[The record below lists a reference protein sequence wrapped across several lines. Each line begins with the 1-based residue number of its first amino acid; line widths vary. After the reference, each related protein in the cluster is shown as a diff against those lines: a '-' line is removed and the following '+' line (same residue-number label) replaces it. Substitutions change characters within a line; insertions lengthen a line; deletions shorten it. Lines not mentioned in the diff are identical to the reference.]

1 MTDHFIIIRVNRVHK
16 DEINK
21 LKDDLEND
29 YWDWKEIT
37 EPLTKIRNEKLMGFV
52 NEI

>member
-1 MTDHFIIIRVNRVHK
+1 MTDHFIIIRVNGVHK
-16 DEINK
+16 DEQK
-21 LKDDLEND
+21 TLKTYLENNCW
-29 YWDWKEIT
+29 YWKEIT